1 MVEHPPI
8 RSRLTTFALLESR
21 ESQEISMTAD
31 DSDRKKSMLNTL
43 NDYLKSF
50 SSAVSPAQSR
60 RSFGGIHLVSCGCFA
75 VAFEHCLWN
84 AFCQTFKWVEFFLP
98 ASVQGLLLSLSLLC
112 YFSFAWMFLRG
123 FDDSYNTCE
132 GGGGVVCEEG
142 SGLGWK
148 IGISLSGKR
157 KDAIRYSNNKIKN
170 YDMTWTIPLRER
182 VVINPTNLIKPKT
195 KTKQKHQNSISIS
208 IIILSFTGPSS
219 YRNKR
224 QQSKVFAS
232 YNLLPTDIVP
242 LLILP

>member
-60 RSFGGIHLVSCGCFA
+60 RSFGGIHLVSCGCSA

-123 FDDSYNTCE
+123 FDDSCNTCE
-132 GGGGVVCEEG
+132 VGGGVLFAKKVPA
-142 SGLGWK
+142 LG
-148 IGISLSGKR
+148 GKLVYHCR
-157 KDAIRYSNNKIKN
+157 GKEKMLLDIAIIKSRI
-170 YDMTWTIPLRER
+170 MTWLER
-182 VVINPTNLIKPKT
+182 Y
-195 KTKQKHQNSISIS
+195 H
-208 IIILSFTGPSS
+208 
-219 YRNKR
+219 
-224 QQSKVFAS
+224 
-232 YNLLPTDIVP
+232 
-242 LLILP
+242 